1 MKKSFI
7 KINKMNIF
15 IIGLGYLGYSNLV
28 NFSSKGLII
37 NINDFGN
44 KIDRTKLTNKLIY
57 PTYKIKNEFENIDTK
72 KMNFNNIVKIQTN
85 KIFKKKNALIFL
97 CNSELI
103 NSNKINLKFVNMLNL
118 QKNNIK
124 KNKPVFVVEF
134 VNAPGKI
141 NNDFIYKLN
150 KINLKINK
158 DYSLIYAPRDDWNFN
173 DINKN
178 IYRSVWS
185 SNENS
190 FKIFEN
196 LINLFNKR
204 IYKVDNLL
212 NLEVISNLKN
222 SIEHISNILINQ
234 ISLSYPNISVA
245 ELTNH
250 FNNLNK
256 TNLSISG
263 IGSMG
268 LRLPSSSLNLLN
280 GSQNS
285 EKLTILKEAIHTD
298 FSLFKNVS
306 SKINFNKNMKIA
318 ILGLGHHD
326 NKSYEGISPSLELY
340 FELKN
345 RFREIALNDSMVNFS
360 DYSELKKIKQFSFP
374 KQVKNYD
381 IIIITKDDK
390 LYTSLSWDMLKKYL
404 KCKVIIDTC
413 GAWRKY
419 NWEETKIKYLTLN

>member
-1 MKKSFI
+1 
-7 KINKMNIF
+7 
-15 IIGLGYLGYSNLV
+15 
-28 NFSSKGLII
+28 
-37 NINDFGN
+37 
-44 KIDRTKLTNKLIY
+44 
-57 PTYKIKNEFENIDTK
+57 
-72 KMNFNNIVKIQTN
+72 
-85 KIFKKKNALIFL
+85 
-97 CNSELI
+97 
-103 NSNKINLKFVNMLNL
+103 MLNL
-118 QKNNIK
+118 QKNNI

-158 DYSLIYAPRDDWNFN
+158 DYSLIYAPRDDWNFD
-173 DINKN
+173 DIDKN

-190 FKIFEN
+190 FKIFKN

-263 IGSMG
+263 NWIYGITFTKFKFK
-268 LRLPSSSLNLLN
+268 PF
-280 GSQNS
+280 
-285 EKLTILKEAIHTD
+285 KW
-298 FSLFKNVS
+298 FSKFRKTYYFKRSNT
-306 SKINFNKNMKIA
+306 
-318 ILGLGHHD
+318 
-326 NKSYEGISPSLELY
+326 Y
-340 FELKN
+340 
-345 RFREIALNDSMVNFS
+345 RFFFI
-360 DYSELKKIKQFSFP
+360 
-374 KQVKNYD
+374 
-381 IIIITKDDK
+381 
-390 LYTSLSWDMLKKYL
+390 
-404 KCKVIIDTC
+404 
-413 GAWRKY
+413 
-419 NWEETKIKYLTLN
+419 